1 MILKSNRSFAKERK
15 LFKKLKLG
23 VSEVGPQTIK
33 KLKLIELGSRFV
45 LLLCPLKSLNGFH
58 AEHHEVERL
67 VLLRIMREKKQTKP
81 RKSVPRITV

>member
-1 MILKSNRSFAKERK
+1 M
-15 LFKKLKLG
+15 
-23 VSEVGPQTIK
+23 
-33 KLKLIELGSRFV
+33 ELGSRFV
-45 LLLCPLKSLNGFH
+45 LLLCPLKSLNSFH